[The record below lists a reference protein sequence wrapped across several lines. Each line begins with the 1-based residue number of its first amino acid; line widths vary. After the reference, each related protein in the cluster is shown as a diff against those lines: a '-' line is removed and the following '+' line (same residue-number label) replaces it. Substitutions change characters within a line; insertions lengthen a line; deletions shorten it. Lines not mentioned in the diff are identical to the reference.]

1 MSLSVNG
8 SPAPLPSPAT
18 VAGLVAALPGAG
30 PRGIAIAVNG
40 EVVPR
45 SAWDATG
52 LHPGD
57 RVLCIAFGSG
67 STWGGLALQWNAPA
81 TRVGLIWHTFCSM

>member
-1 MSLSVNG
+1 MTLSVNG
-8 SPAPLPSPAT
+8 SPAPLPSPPT

-30 PRGIAIAVNG
+30 PRGIAVAVNG

-45 SAWDATG
+45 SAWAATG

-57 RVLCIAFGSG
+57 RVEVLTAAQ
-67 STWGGLALQWNAPA
+67 GG
-81 TRVGLIWHTFCSM
+81 

>member
-1 MSLSVNG
+1 MSGSGGHPRTSGFSVNG

-18 VAGLVAALPGAG
+18 VAALVARLTKTGAG
-30 PRGIAIAVNG
+30 RGIAVALNG

-52 LHPGD
+52 LRPGD
-57 RVLCIAFGSG
+57 RVEVLTAAQ
-67 STWGGLALQWNAPA
+67 GG
-81 TRVGLIWHTFCSM
+81 

>member
-18 VAGLVAALPGAG
+18 VAGLVAALPGAE
-30 PRGIAIAVNG
+30 PRGIAIAVHG

-57 RVLCIAFGSG
+57 RVEVLTAAQ
-67 STWGGLALQWNAPA
+67 GG
-81 TRVGLIWHTFCSM
+81 

>member
-8 SPAPLPSPAT
+8 ASAPLPSPAT
-18 VAGLVAALPGAG
+18 VGGLVATITEATR
-30 PRGIAIAVNG
+30 PRGIAVAVNG

-45 SAWDATG
+45 SAWDATD

-57 RVLCIAFGSG
+57 RVEVLTAAK
-67 STWGGLALQWNAPA
+67 GG
-81 TRVGLIWHTFCSM
+81 